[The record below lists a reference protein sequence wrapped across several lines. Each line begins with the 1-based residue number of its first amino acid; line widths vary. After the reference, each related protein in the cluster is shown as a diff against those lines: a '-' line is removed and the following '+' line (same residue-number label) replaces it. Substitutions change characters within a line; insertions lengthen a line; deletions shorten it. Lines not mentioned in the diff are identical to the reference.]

1 MKLVVLGLSLGS
13 SWGNGHATTFRAL
26 LKAFAARGHD
36 ILFLE
41 REVPWYAGAH
51 RDLADPDYCRLEYY
65 RELADLDPWRGE
77 IAGADAVIIGSYVP
91 DGVEVARF
99 VQTAARGITAFYDI
113 DTPVTLAK
121 LERGDFEYLSPEVIP
136 GYGVYLSFTGG
147 PTLRRIER
155 QYGSP
160 AARALY
166 CSVDPDAY
174 LPLEIEKRWDLTYLG
189 TYSPDRQPT
198 LDRLL
203 LEPARRRPDLRFAVA
218 GPQYPDDIDWPAN
231 VERIEHLPP
240 ARHAE
245 FYSAS
250 RMTLNVT
257 RADMI
262 EAGWSPSVRLFEA
275 GACGTPIL
283 SDRWDGIESLF
294 EAGRE
299 IILADTSEEAIAALS
314 DASDAIGAA
323 ARKRVLDAHTAAH
336 RAAELETHLIE
347 AIARVPSAPK
357 ERSATVPHNNNKPL
371 TLVAGG
377 AGFIG
382 SHLCAELL
390 ARGEHIVCLDNLQT
404 ARPSNLRLLE
414 NHPNF
419 EFIEADIVNPL
430 PREILYRTGR
440 FERVYNLACAASPPQ
455 YQADPEH
462 TMLTCVV
469 GTDNLLRLAEAAGAR
484 FLLTSTSEVYGD
496 PEVHPQ
502 REDYRGWVS
511 CTGPRACYDEGKR
524 AAEAMAFDF
533 ARMKRADVRVARIFN
548 TYGPHMHP
556 DDGRV
561 VSNLI
566 CQALS
571 GRSVTIYGDGSQ
583 TRSFCYVSD
592 MVDGLI
598 RLMES
603 DIDGLEPVN
612 LGNPEERSVNELL
625 DSILGLIDR
634 PVTVTN
640 LPLPVDDPRRRRP
653 DISRAE
659 RLLGWQPRTPLAEGL
674 ARTCAWFAE
683 EIGAADADEENL
695 LTISVAAE

>member
-13 SWGNGHATTFRAL
+13 SWGNGHATTYRAL
-26 LKAFAARGHD
+26 LAAFAARGHD
-36 ILFLE
+36 VLFLE

-51 RDLADPDYCRLEYY
+51 RDLADPDFCRLEYY
-65 RELADLDPWRGE
+65 RHLANLENWRSE
-77 IAGADAVIIGSYVP
+77 IAVADAVIVGSYVP

-99 VQTAARGITAFYDI
+99 VQEHASGVTAFYDI

-121 LERGDFEYLSPEVIP
+121 LTRGDFEYLSPEVIP
-136 GYGVYLSFTGG
+136 GFDLYLSFTGG
-147 PTLRRIER
+147 PTLERIER
-155 QYGSP
+155 EFGAR

-166 CSVDPDAY
+166 CSADPAIY
-174 LPLEIEKRWDLTYLG
+174 HPLDVTKRWDLTYLG
-189 TYSPDRQPT
+189 TYSVDRQPT
-198 LDRLL
+198 LEKLL
-203 LEPARRRPDLRFAVA
+203 LEPARRRPDLRFCVA
-218 GPQYPDDIDWPAN
+218 GPQYPADIAWPAN
-231 VERIEHLPP
+231 VERIDHLPP
-240 ARHAE
+240 SEHAA
-245 FYSAS
+245 FYCAS

-257 RADMI
+257 RGDMI
-262 EAGWSPSVRLFEA
+262 AAGWSPSVRLFEA
-275 GACGTPIL
+275 GACGTPIV
-283 SDRWDGIESLF
+283 SDRWDGIESIF
-294 EAGRE
+294 TPGRE
-299 IILADTSEEAIAALS
+299 IVLAQSSEDVVETFSQSLGE
-314 DASDAIGAA
+314 IGAA
-323 ARKRVLDAHTAAH
+323 ARGRVMDAHTAAH
-336 RAAELETHLIE
+336 RASELETCFGE
-347 AIARVPSAPK
+347 ARERRRLSAKVDARAMEPA
-357 ERSATVPHNNNKPL
+357 L

-382 SHLCAELL
+382 SHLCGELL
-390 ARGEHIVCLDNLQT
+390 ARGTHVVCLDNLQT
-404 ARPSNLRLLE
+404 ARPSNLRQLE
-414 NHPNF
+414 AHPNF
-419 EFIEADIVNPL
+419 EFIKADIVDPL
-430 PREILYRTGR
+430 PREIIDRAPR
-440 FERVYNLACAASPPQ
+440 FDRVYNLACAASPPL
-455 YQADPEH
+455 YQIDPEH

-469 GTDNLLRLAEAAGAR
+469 GTAHLLRLTEMAGAR

-502 REDYRGWVS
+502 REDYRGWVN

-571 GRSVTIYGDGSQ
+571 GHSVTIYGDGSQ

-603 DIDGLEPVN
+603 GIDGLEPVN
-612 LGNPEERSVNELL
+612 LGNPEERTMNELL
-625 DSILGLIDR
+625 QEVLALLDR
-634 PVTVTN
+634 PVAVTH

-659 RLLGWQPRTPLAEGL
+659 AQLDWHPRTPLAEGL

-683 EIGAADADEENL
+683 ELRTSALEEERRAA
-695 LTISVAAE
+695 V

>member
-36 ILFLE
+36 VLFLE
-41 REVPWYAGAH
+41 REVPWYSGAH
-51 RDLADPDYCRLEYY
+51 RDLIDPDFCRLEYY
-65 RELADLDPWRGE
+65 RDLAGLDRWRSE
-77 IAGADAVIIGSYVP
+77 IAGADAVILGSYVP

-99 VQTAARGITAFYDI
+99 IQGVARGVTAFYDI
-113 DTPVTLAK
+113 DTPVTLAR
-121 LERGDFEYLSPEVIP
+121 LARGDFEYLSPEVIP
-136 GYGVYLSFTGG
+136 RFDVYLSFTGG
-147 PTLRRIER
+147 PTLQRIET
-155 QYGSP
+155 QYGAK

-174 LPLEIEKRWDLTYLG
+174 HPLATAKRWDLTYLG

-198 LDRLL
+198 LERLL
-203 LEPARRRPDLRFAVA
+203 IEPARRCPDLRMAVA
-218 GPQYPDDIDWPAN
+218 GPQYPDDVDWPDN

-240 ARHAE
+240 AEHAE
-245 FYSAS
+245 FYNAS

-283 SDRWDGIESLF
+283 SDRWEGIDTLF
-294 EAGRE
+294 APGEE
-299 IILADTSEEAIAALS
+299 IVLAETSEAAIAALS
-314 DASDAIGAA
+314 RPSTRIGVA
-323 ARKRVLDAHTAAH
+323 ARLRVLEAHTAAH
-336 RAAELETHLIE
+336 RAAELEDHLTE
-347 AIARVPSAPK
+347 AMARMPAAPK
-357 ERSATVPHNNNKPL
+357 ERSIMLSVKNQPL

-390 ARGEHIVCLDNLQT
+390 ARGKHVVCLDNLQT

-414 NHPNF
+414 DHPNF

-430 PREILYRTGR
+430 PREILYRTGH

-502 REDYRGWVS
+502 REEYRGWVN

-533 ARMKRADVRVARIFN
+533 ARMKRAQVRVARIFN

-571 GRSVTIYGDGSQ
+571 GRNVTIYGDGSQ

-603 DIDGLEPVN
+603 EVDGLEPIN
-612 LGNPEERSVNELL
+612 LGNPEERTVNALL
-625 DSILGLIDR
+625 EMILAVIDQ
-634 PVTVTN
+634 PVTVKQ

-659 RLLGWQPRTPLAEGL
+659 AQLGWYPRMSLAEGL
-674 ARTCAWFAE
+674 ARTCAWFAD
-683 EIGAADADEENL
+683 EIGANEAEV
-695 LTISVAAE
+695 LTVAAE